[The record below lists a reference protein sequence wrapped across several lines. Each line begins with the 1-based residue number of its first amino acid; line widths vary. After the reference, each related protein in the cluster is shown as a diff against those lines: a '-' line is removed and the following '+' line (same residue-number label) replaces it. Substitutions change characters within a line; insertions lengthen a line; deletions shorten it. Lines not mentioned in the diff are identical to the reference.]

1 MKKIII
7 AIFFITTLLGCKK
20 YLDVN
25 EDPKTPQVAT
35 AESLLPHMLSSTGN
49 QIAFDARYTS
59 RYIQN
64 FGTTTN
70 TSVNISEAH
79 DTPFPGGGDLWLNHY
94 LKLGKAVDQMIFDA
108 EQNQKWNY
116 AGIGKALRAWS
127 WQTCTD
133 HYGEMILKEAWVD
146 NKYIFNYD
154 PQQDIYAEVKKNCF
168 EALDYF
174 AKISPKTILP
184 ASDQMFAGDKNKWIK
199 FVYGVLARNAHNL
212 ANKAGYDPLKVIEY
226 CDLSMASNTDNAAIE
241 YLSTIAGNAH
251 FFGFLRGNLTT
262 TVQSAT
268 ILRMLNGYNRT
279 YNVLDPRAAI
289 MLVKSVDG
297 NYYGAEATYGD
308 PNLSATVAP
317 AVNRKIPTV
326 QGVTSGNGA
335 NRYLFKDPVKWP
347 IMSYSE
353 IQFIKSEA
361 AFKANDLPKA
371 FDAYKKGIDASM
383 DFVNSYLTAPAVA
396 ITASQKTGFLAS
408 ASVAQTAADLKLSDI
423 MCQKYIALWGW
434 GFEQTWT
441 DMRRHHY
448 DTMVYRGYTIVDPTR
463 LPANNGGQLAYRFKP
478 QTTEFSYNV
487 AALQSIGAFNPNYHT
502 KEMWFSQP

>member
-7 AIFFITTLLGCKK
+7 AIFFTTTLLGCKK

-49 QIAFDARYTS
+49 NIAFDARATS

-64 FGTTTN
+64 FGT
-70 TSVNISEAH
+70 SASGNISEAH
-79 DTPFPGGGDLWLNHY
+79 DTPFPQGGDLWLNHY

-108 EQNQKWNY
+108 ELNQKWNY

-154 PQQDIYAEVKKNCF
+154 SQQDIYAEVKKNCF

-184 ASDQMFAGDKNKWIK
+184 ASDQMFAGDKNKWVK
-199 FVYGVLARNAHNL
+199 FVYGILARNAHNL

-251 FFGFLRGNLTT
+251 FFGFLRGNLTN
-262 TVQSAT
+262 TVQSST
-268 ILRMLNGYNRT
+268 ILRMLRGYNRT
-279 YNVLDPRAAI
+279 NNVLDPRTAI
-289 MLVKSVDG
+289 MLVKSADL

-308 PNLSATVAP
+308 PNGTATVP
-317 AVNRKIPTV
+317 PNVGKKIPNV
-326 QGVTSGNGA
+326 QGATIGNGA

-396 ITASQKTGFLAS
+396 ISATDKTAFLAS

-448 DTMVYRGYTIVDPTR
+448 DTMVYRGYTIPPLTQ
-463 LPANNGGQLAYRFKP
+463 LATNNGGQLAYRFKP

-487 AALQSIGAFNPNYHT
+487 AALQANGAFNPNYHT

>member
-7 AIFFITTLLGCKK
+7 AILFTTCLLGCKK

-25 EDPKTPQVAT
+25 EDPKTPQVVT
-35 AESLLPHMLSSTGN
+35 AESLLPHMLTSTGN
-49 QIAFDARYTS
+49 NLAFDARYTS

-64 FGTTTN
+64 FGT
-70 TSVNISEAH
+70 SAASNISEAH

-108 EQNQKWNY
+108 EQNEKWNY

-154 PQQDIYAEVKKNCF
+154 SQQEIYDEVKKNCF
-168 EALDYF
+168 EALAFF
-174 AKISPKTILP
+174 AKSSPKVILP
-184 ASDQMFAGDKNKWIK
+184 SSDQMYGGDKNKWIK
-199 FVYGVLARNAHNL
+199 FVYGILARNAHNL

-226 CDLSMASNTDNAAIE
+226 CDLSLGSNADNAAIE

-251 FFGFLRGNLTT
+251 FFGFLRANLTT
-262 TVQSAT
+262 TVQSST
-268 ILRMLNGYNRT
+268 ILRMLNGYHR
-279 YNVLDPRAAI
+279 NVSVVDPRIAV

-297 NYYGAEATYGD
+297 NYYGAEATFGD
-308 PNLSATVAP
+308 PNAAATVAP
-317 AVNRKIPTV
+317 NVNRKIPTV
-326 QGVTSGNGA
+326 QGVTIGNGA

-361 AFKANDLPKA
+361 ALKANDLSKA
-371 FDAYKKGIDASM
+371 YDAYKKGIDANI
-383 DFVNSYLTAPAVA
+383 DFVNSYITAPAVA
-396 ITASQKTGFLAS
+396 VTAAQKTSFMAS
-408 ASVAQTAADLKLSDI
+408 ASVAQTQGDLRLSDI

-448 DTMVYRGYTIVDPTR
+448 DTAVYKGYTIPDITR
-463 LPANNGGQLAYRFKP
+463 LPANNAGQLAYRFKP

-487 AALQSIGAFNPNYHT
+487 AALQAIGAFNPNYHT
-502 KEMWFSQP
+502 KEMWFSLP